1 MLYQR
6 EITGESIARMLETAS
21 YNLED
26 GDPGDFC
33 VQLLQGVE
41 EHENVIDGTL
51 QEISEHWSVSRMP
64 LVDRSILRMAAYEIL
79 YVDDIPHSVTIN
91 EAVELAKVFGG
102 DDSSKFV
109 NGVLGKL
116 AEDCACGPEG
126 EVDAE
131 RG

>member
-6 EITGESIARMLETAS
+6 EITGESVAHIVETAS
-21 YNLED
+21 YNPEE
-26 GDPGDFC
+26 GSPSDFS
-33 VQLLQGVE
+33 LDLARGAE
-41 EHENVIDGTL
+41 EHEAEIDELL
-51 QEISEHWSVSRMP
+51 QRISEHWSVSRMP

-79 YVDDIPHSVTIN
+79 YVDDVPHSVTIN

-116 AEDCACGPEG
+116 AEEIELREG
-126 EVDAE
+126 GVEGA